1 MADKAN
7 STGRAKQIKDLLA
20 VHFECLDNP
29 MFRKLK
35 DEGKESAEE
44 KFERLAKELHAALI
58 LLDKLVLTFE
68 LITDKPISEVDHA

>member
-29 MFRKLK
+29 MFRQLK
-35 DEGKESAEE
+35 DEGKESAE
-44 KFERLAKELHAALI
+44 
-58 LLDKLVLTFE
+58 
-68 LITDKPISEVDHA
+68 